1 MRTNELKR
9 TLEAG
14 GTALGLICVEFSTTG
29 IARLVQAAGAD
40 FVLFDMEHT
49 GWSIETIRGLLASA
63 RSVSCVPLVRVSTIQ
78 RHLISR
84 PLDLGALGLMI
95 PMVESA
101 EDARQIVDLARFPP
115 RGSRG
120 VGVYYPDDIE
130 DGGLA
135 DSLEKAID
143 NQLLIAQ
150 IETLRGVENV
160 EEIVAVDGIDILWI
174 GHFDLTTSLGVPG
187 QFGHELHAAA
197 VARVLAAADAVG
209 KPVGTMANDIED
221 GKALLAQGYRAVMF
235 CDAPLFTG
243 ALREAVSA
251 LRTSRT
257 PATG

>member
-1 MRTNELKR
+1 MRENCLKR
-9 TLEAG
+9 TLDAG

-29 IARLVQAAGAD
+29 IARLVDAAGAD

-63 RSVSCVPLVRVSTIQ
+63 RAASCVPLVRVSTIQ

-130 DGGLA
+130 EGGLA
-135 DSLEKAID
+135 ASLETAVD

-150 IETLRGVENV
+150 IETVTGVEHV
-160 EEIVAVDGIDILWI
+160 EEIAAVDGIDILWI

-187 QFGHELHAAA
+187 QFGHSLHVEAVGRVLDAAA
-197 VARVLAAADAVG
+197 AAG

-221 GKALLAQGYRAVMF
+221 GKALLAEGYRAVMF

-243 ALREAVSA
+243 ALRDAISA
-251 LRTSRT
+251 LRDSI
-257 PATG
+257 